1 MKTKSIT
8 QIRKFLYGIMLV
20 GVMILIC
27 FGLSGTPA
35 VRAQTADTPT
45 ATAKVKP
52 PKPTGPNT
60 AQIAHFTSSE
70 VMLKDGR

>member
-1 MKTKSIT
+1 
-8 QIRKFLYGIMLV
+8 
-20 GVMILIC
+20 
-27 FGLSGTPA
+27 
-35 VRAQTADTPT
+35 
-45 ATAKVKP
+45 VKP